1 MASSSKPQRVS
12 IGFHGGPVLAVRLT
26 EGSFKDLSKALS
38 GRGWHELETDDGA
51 VRIRLEQVVYV
62 QVDSDDP
69 RVGFGS

>member
-1 MASSSKPQRVS
+1 VASSSKPQRVS
-12 IGFHGGPVLAVRLT
+12 IGFHGGQVLAVRLS
-26 EGSFKDLSKALS
+26 EGSLKDLSKAV
-38 GRGWHELETDDGA
+38 GGGGWHELETDDGA